1 MSLMKNLY
9 VTGYKH
15 YEMGI
20 FKMSDP
26 RVHYIKQTIRDKL
39 VGLIE
44 AGLEWVLLSGQTGV
58 ELWAAQVV
66 LDLKEEEYDIQL
78 AVIPPFDNQD
88 ARWSEDQQEEYQ
100 EVIMLADFYQPIYE
114 GDYKGP
120 YQFKARD
127 KWMLSKTEAALV
139 MYDENQTGS
148 VDFFLK
154 EARSYQEAHDYEI
167 YYITAL
173 DLQDTLER
181 EQMNDPTYWDQT

>member
-1 MSLMKNLY
+1 MKNLY

-39 VGLIE
+39 IGLIE
-44 AGLEWVLLSGQTGV
+44 TGLEWVLLSGQTGV

-88 ARWSEDQQEEYQ
+88 ARWSEDLQEEYQ
-100 EVIMLADFYQPIYE
+100 ELIMLADFYQPIYE

-127 KWMLSKTEAALV
+127 KWMLSKTEGALV

-148 VDFFLK
+148 IDFFLK
-154 EARSYQEAHDYEI
+154 EARSYQKAHDYEL

-181 EQMNDPTYWDQT
+181 EQMNDPSYWDQT